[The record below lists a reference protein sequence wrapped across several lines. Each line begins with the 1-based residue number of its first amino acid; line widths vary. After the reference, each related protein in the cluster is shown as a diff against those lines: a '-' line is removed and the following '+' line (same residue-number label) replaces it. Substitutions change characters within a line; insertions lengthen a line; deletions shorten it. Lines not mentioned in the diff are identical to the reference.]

1 MFAEIKT
8 LALDLWADA
17 QAGEQFGDEDCNGG
31 ANGRPD
37 NRGDNR
43 CRLNAKLR
51 TDTDRTVSGAA
62 QRRRVDDGGAKS
74 AAHAANA
81 VDAEGVKRDIIAE
94 LRLQERQGNVADE
107 RSEERRVGKGGVGRV
122 ELGGRRSNK

>member
-37 NRGDNR
+37 NRGDTR

-51 TDTDRTVSGAA
+51 TDTDRTVSGAH
-62 QRRRVDDGGAKS
+62 QRRRVADGGAER
-74 AAHAANA
+74 ADHTANA
-81 VDAEGVKRDIIAE
+81 VDAEGVQRVILAE
-94 LRLQERQGNVADE
+94 LRPQERPGIVADE
-107 RSEERRVGKGGVGRV
+107 
-122 ELGGRRSNK
+122 GGRSAEHTS